1 MLNFQEFQAI
11 LNSNKRYYRW
21 QMLLPE
27 KENIVRVK
35 QNINLNDKQTLWQGC
50 TKILCYKMHSKFS
63 IYFPWQR

>member
-35 QNINLNDKQTLWQGC
+35 QNINLNDKQTL
-50 TKILCYKMHSKFS
+50 
-63 IYFPWQR
+63 